1 MKDNIKVG
9 AKSCASRFQQR
20 NIKRNAIM
28 FRKSLIGLGLLGMVG
43 TGMAGIAHAAP
54 DGAIA
59 PIRIAAADSTQAS
72 AVSAIGV
79 VQQIRLEQGKVKID
93 HEAIP
98 ALGWPSMSM
107 YFRVK
112 DKAVL
117 KGIATGDKVQFE
129 LEKGAAGL
137 EITRMEKMTK

>member
-1 MKDNIKVG
+1 
-9 AKSCASRFQQR
+9 
-20 NIKRNAIM
+20 M
-28 FRKSLIGLGLLGMVG
+28 FKKSLFCLGLFGMVG
-43 TGMAGIAHAAP
+43 TGVAGIAHAAP

-79 VQQIRLEQGKVKID
+79 VQQIRLEQGKVKIN

-117 KGIATGDKVQFE
+117 KGIATGDKVRFE